1 MPDDLATLDA
11 TAQADLVRHGELS
24 PRELVDAAITRLERL
39 NPQLNAVIHP
49 ALERAR
55 AAAASR
61 DLPDGPFRGVP
72 FLMKDIGGA
81 EAGAPYHCGMRFLR
95 DAGWT
100 AGEDAWLTRRFRS
113 AGLVSLGRTNTPE
126 LALLPTTEPEAYGA
140 TRNPWSL
147 AHSAGGSSGG
157 AAAAVAAGIVP
168 AAHASDGGGSIRGP
182 ASMCGL
188 VGLKPTRG
196 RNSFGP
202 SLGERWSGFSVE
214 FVVSRSVRDAA
225 ALLDVIA
232 VPMPGDPYVAPPPAR
247 PFAAAVAA
255 RPQELRVGILRGAPR
270 GVETHAE
277 CLAAV
282 DRAARLLGDLGHRV
296 EESHP
301 AALDEQEHV
310 LAYVGVVAANTA
322 RAVES
327 WGQKVGRPAGETD
340 VEALTW
346 ALAERGRSASA
357 MELLATIESVHGF
370 GRRLASWW
378 ESGFDLLV
386 TPTQAAPPPEL
397 GYLPP
402 SREEPFLA
410 FVRSAPYGACTLP
423 FNMSGQPAISLPLH
437 WTPEGLP
444 IGVQLVAPYAREDLL
459 LTVAAQLEEAA
470 PWAGRRPG
478 LHA

>member
-1 MPDDLATLDA
+1 MPDDLAALDA
-11 TAQADLVRHGELS
+11 TAQAELVRRGDVAPH
-24 PRELVDAAITRLERL
+24 ELVDAAVARLERL

-49 ALERAR
+49 ALDRAR
-55 AAAASR
+55 AAAAAP
-61 DLPDGPFRGVP
+61 LPDGPFRGVP

-100 AGEDAWLTRRFRS
+100 EREDAYLTRRFRA

-140 TRNPWSL
+140 TRNPWNP

-157 AAAAVAAGIVP
+157 AASAVAAGIVP

-214 FVVSRSVRDAA
+214 FVVTRSVRDAA
-225 ALLDVIA
+225 ALLDVTA
-232 VPMPGDPYVAPPPAR
+232 GAMPGDPYTAPPPR
-247 PFAAAVAA
+247 QPFASAVTS
-255 RPQELRVGILRGAPR
+255 RPAPLRVGILRGAPR
-270 GVETHAE
+270 QVETHPE

-282 DRAARLLGDLGHRV
+282 DRTARLLGDLGHRV
-296 EESHP
+296 EEAHP
-301 AALDEQEHV
+301 AALDEPEHV
-310 LAYVGVVAANTA
+310 LTYVAIVSANTA
-322 RAVES
+322 RAVEA
-327 WGQKVGRPAGETD
+327 WGQKVGRPVGESD
-340 VEALTW
+340 VEPLTW
-346 ALAERGRSASA
+346 VLVERGRAA
-357 MELLATIESVHGF
+357 LATELLAAVESVHAF

-378 ESGFDLLV
+378 DGGFDLLV
-386 TPTQAAPPPEL
+386 TPTQAAPPPAL
-397 GYLPP
+397 GYLSSTPT
-402 SREEPFLA
+402 EPLRA
-410 FVRSAPYGACTLP
+410 FIRSAPYGACTLP

-444 IGVQLVAPYAREDLL
+444 IGVQLAAAFGREDLL
-459 LTVAAQLEEAA
+459 LGVAAQLEQAA
-470 PWAGRRPG
+470 PWAARRPQ